1 MRENGRNN
9 TNAIVQY
16 LKVIKNVVIYL
27 EEKWNIDIYFFL
39 PDFGKLQHREK
50 LSIFIGR
57 IPN

>member
-27 EEKWNIDIYFFL
+27 EEK
-39 PDFGKLQHREK
+39 
-50 LSIFIGR
+50 
-57 IPN
+57 